1 MVKNLSYENVD
12 YLELRLDVI
21 EDITSSK
28 ATDIIKS
35 IKQITQT
42 PIILT
47 NRTKKEGG
55 LFDKSEEERIT
66 ILLENAHLV
75 EITDIE
81 LSTDEELR
89 QKVIDK
95 ANKTI
100 ISYHNFEKTPDK
112 EFLQEIIDSSFEIG
126 DIPKIAVKPNKMEDT
141 FTVLQLLMENNG
153 IIAISMDKIGSYTRV
168 MGPVMGAPVTYA
180 AINNESAPGQL
191 DIKTTSQMIK
201 KLKTD

>member
-1 MVKNLSYENVD
+1 MKLVKNLSYENVD

-95 ANKTI
+95 SQK
-100 ISYHNFEKTPDK
+100 K
-112 EFLQEIIDSSFEIG
+112 E
-126 DIPKIAVKPNKMEDT
+126 PK
-141 FTVLQLLMENNG
+141 Q
-153 IIAISMDKIGSYTRV
+153 
-168 MGPVMGAPVTYA
+168 AP
-180 AINNESAPGQL
+180 
-191 DIKTTSQMIK
+191 
-201 KLKTD
+201 

>member
-126 DIPKIAVKPNKMEDT
+126 DIPKIAVKPNKLEIC
-141 FTVLQLLMENNG
+141 LANNSNMHVK
-153 IIAISMDKIGSYTRV
+153 INVTIAVSNIPCLIQSLILCLSFI
-168 MGPVMGAPVTYA
+168 P
-180 AINNESAPGQL
+180 
-191 DIKTTSQMIK
+191 
-201 KLKTD
+201 

>member
-112 EFLQEIIDSSFEIG
+112 EFLQEKECLYIEKNEEESLLFLSDSII
-126 DIPKIAVKPNKMEDT
+126 
-141 FTVLQLLMENNG
+141 
-153 IIAISMDKIGSYTRV
+153 IIAQMWKDE
-168 MGPVMGAPVTYA
+168 VTH
-180 AINNESAPGQL
+180 
-191 DIKTTSQMIK
+191 K
-201 KLKTD
+201 